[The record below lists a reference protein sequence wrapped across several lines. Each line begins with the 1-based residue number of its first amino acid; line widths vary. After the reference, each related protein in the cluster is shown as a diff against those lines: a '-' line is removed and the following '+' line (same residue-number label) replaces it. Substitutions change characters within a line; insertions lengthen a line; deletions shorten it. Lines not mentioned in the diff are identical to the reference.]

1 MSRLAVYEK
10 TKHSILQLISEV
22 ELPPCSQF
30 EQAVVSGSV
39 STFEPTANN
48 MKLLVDYAN
57 EVSLCVL

>member
-30 EQAVVSGSV
+30 EQAVVSSSI